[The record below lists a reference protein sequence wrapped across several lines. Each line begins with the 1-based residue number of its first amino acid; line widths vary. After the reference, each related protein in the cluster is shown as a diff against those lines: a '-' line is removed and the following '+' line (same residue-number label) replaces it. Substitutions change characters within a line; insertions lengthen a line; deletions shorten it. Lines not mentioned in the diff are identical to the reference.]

1 MKFTIGIRTLFHKN
15 TGIVRKLEFKLVQ
28 LFCAALR
35 LFSFSGLQKLSRIV
49 ADISFYILRIRRGVA
64 EKNFRDAFPEKSKK
78 WIHAVARRSQHN
90 LFLSFFEFLYMTALS
105 PDEIKRWCTISNPGV
120 IRNALSRNR
129 GIIFMTGHFGN
140 WELLAMAT
148 MLHLNSSG
156 LMIVKKQ
163 RNHYVD
169 KMINDL
175 RTKYGNRTVYM
186 KESVREIMRTLR
198 DNGVVAMIADQSAPR
213 DSIYVP
219 FFGREV
225 ATFAG
230 PAYFALRSGAPIIM
244 ALSIRRTD
252 GGYTGVFEEVS
263 TDDLNGASKENI
275 KELTARH
282 TAVLEKYIRKYP
294 DHWLW
299 QHRRWKHTLTES
311 DE

>member
-1 MKFTIGIRTLFHKN
+1 MKFTIGIRTLIHKN
-15 TGIVRKLEFKLVQ
+15 TGIVRRLEFKLVQ
-28 LFCAALR
+28 FFCAVLR
-35 LFSFSGLQKLSRIV
+35 LLSYTGLQRFSRLV
-49 ADISFYILRIRRGVA
+49 ADISFYIIRVRRNVA
-64 EKNFRDAFPEKSKK
+64 ESNLRDAFPEKSNK
-78 WIHAVARRSQHN
+78 WIRAVARRSQHN
-90 LFLSFFEFLYMTALS
+90 LFLSLFEFLYMTALS

-120 IRNALSRNR
+120 IRNALNRNR
-129 GIIFMTGHFGN
+129 GIIFMTGHFGS

-148 MLHLNSSG
+148 MLHFNSSG
-156 LMIVKKQ
+156 VMIVKKQ

-252 GGYTGVFEEVS
+252 GGYTGVFEEVA
-263 TDDLNGASKENI
+263 TDDLSGASKENI

-311 DE
+311 NE

>member
-1 MKFTIGIRTLFHKN
+1 
-15 TGIVRKLEFKLVQ
+15 
-28 LFCAALR
+28 
-35 LFSFSGLQKLSRIV
+35 
-49 ADISFYILRIRRGVA
+49 
-64 EKNFRDAFPEKSKK
+64 
-78 WIHAVARRSQHN
+78 
-90 LFLSFFEFLYMTALS
+90 
-105 PDEIKRWCTISNPGV
+105 
-120 IRNALSRNR
+120 
-129 GIIFMTGHFGN
+129 MTGHFGN